1 MIELPQKIVCVGMNY
16 HDHAE
21 EQGIAAPPHPILFAK
36 WPNTIVGDGDEI
48 VLPANST
55 QIDFEAELGF
65 VIGRVARNVQADDA
79 LDFVRGYVAA
89 NDVSCRDVQF
99 ADGQW
104 VRGKS
109 FDTFLPVSDLM
120 PATAVDDPHA
130 LRITTRL
137 NGTVMQDSNTSNL
150 IFDVAQIV
158 EFVTQNITL
167 VPGDLVITGTP
178 AGVGAFRTPP
188 VWLEAGDEVTIE
200 VEQVGSVRN
209 VVARA
214 DARTPTAAT

>member
-1 MIELPQKIVCVGMNY
+1 M
-16 HDHAE
+16 
-21 EQGIAAPPHPILFAK
+21 
-36 WPNTIVGDGDEI
+36 
-48 VLPANST
+48 
-55 QIDFEAELGF
+55 
-65 VIGRVARNVQADDA
+65 RADDA
-79 LDFVRGYVAA
+79 LEFVRGYVAA

-120 PATAVDDPHA
+120 PAEAVADPHA

-137 NGTVMQDSNTSNL
+137 NGALMQDSNTSNL
-150 IFDVAQIV
+150 VFDIRQII

-167 VPGDLVITGTP
+167 VPGDLVLTGTP

-188 VWLEAGDEVTIE
+188 VWLQPGDEVTIE
-200 VEQVGSVRN
+200 VEQVGSVRS
-209 VVARA
+209 VVQR
-214 DARTPTAAT
+214 PEAAA